1 MKQSNVLFEVK
12 NGVGWI
18 KLNRPKA
25 LNALSVEMIHA
36 IYNQLKE
43 WKDDEKVAFICL
55 IGEGDK
61 ALCAGG
67 DVRALYDHRESNVE
81 ELAFDFFFTEYCMNI
96 IMHLYNKP
104 ILVLMHG
111 IVMGGGVGI
120 AIPGTHRIV
129 TEKTKWAMPEMNI
142 GLYPDVGGSYFLSR
156 MPGYVGRYLALTSRT
171 INPADVIYIG
181 AADYYMESDKWQDV
195 KNAIYERVWTSES
208 AARELSNL
216 FDEYCEKSLPD
227 APIASIEE
235 KINKHFAY
243 NTMEEI
249 VSSLEEAGK
258 EGDSWAADTAKL
270 IRTKSP
276 TSLKVTLKQL
286 IEGKEKSLIDCFKM
300 ELNMSMNF
308 MKCHDF
314 FEGVRSVLV
323 DKDRNPKWNPS
334 SLEGVKKEVVDAFF
348 EYDWK
353 NEKNPLE
360 DFEIK

>member
-1 MKQSNVLFEVK
+1 MIKQSNLSCEVK
-12 NGVGWI
+12 NGVGFI

-25 LNALSVEMIHA
+25 LNALSVEMIEGL
-36 IYNQLKE
+36 YKQLLE
-43 WKDDEKVAFICL
+43 WKEDEKVAFICL
-55 IGEGDK
+55 TGEGDK

-67 DVRALYDHRESNVE
+67 DVRALYDHRDSNVE
-81 ELAFDFFFTEYCMNI
+81 ELAFKFFYTEYCMNLT
-96 IMHLYNKP
+96 MYLYPKP

-120 AIPGTHRIV
+120 AMPATHKIV

-156 MPGYVGRYLALTSRT
+156 MPGFFGRYLALTSRT
-171 INPADVIYIG
+171 IGPADVLHIG
-181 AADYYMESDKWQDV
+181 GADYYL
-195 KNAIYERVWTSES
+195 ES
-208 AARELSNL
+208 AKWEDLKKAIEEKSWVTASASEELSRL
-216 FDEYCEKSLPD
+216 LDTFCEKSLKK

-235 KINKHFAY
+235 KINQHFAH

-249 VSSLEEAGK
+249 VKSLEEASN
-258 EGDSWAADTAKL
+258 EGDTWAQDTAKL

-286 IEGKEKSLIDCFKM
+286 IEGKEKDLVDCFKM
-300 ELNMSMNF
+300 ELDMSMNF

-323 DKDRNPKWNPS
+323 DKDRNPKWNPPV
-334 SLEGVKKEVVDAFF
+334 LEELSKDVVDGFF
-348 EYDWK
+348 EYTW
-353 NEKNPLE
+353 EEGKNPLE
-360 DFEIK
+360 GFQG